1 MANGLL
7 IIFFPLFVSRDEL
20 KENWAYCNR
29 ILWEVKTGEQLAYGV
44 HRSGYGI
51 KIAVRSQGG
60 TPQRR
65 SRVYCKVHKSE
76 FFS

>member
-44 HRSGYGI
+44 HRSGI
-51 KIAVRSQGG
+51 L
-60 TPQRR
+60 
-65 SRVYCKVHKSE
+65 
-76 FFS
+76 